1 MKKFKFIL
9 LILALLNLNNCAF
22 SAKLWE
28 PKIHDEMVKDMLIN
42 EEGDKVLIL
51 AKKYDYFLGDDK
63 KMIKFLAMW
72 EDKSLLVI
80 DVDNITAKGKKVE
93 SAIYFNAKVKNLSE
107 KQIKFLE
114 SLKARKY
121 DNNKTLGIPALNLT
135 GLRFASGSK
144 STKGFTSTGFIKNEQ
159 KTAIFEQN
167 TPIQT
172 TGKIILTPFTL
183 AADILLIPI
192 TIPLFMYQ
200 QIKES
205 QTEDFCQGDFCGYD
219 KLPKDS
225 KLKK

>member
-1 MKKFKFIL
+1 MKNFQFLSIIL
-9 LILALLNLNNCAF
+9 IFLLSSCAF
-22 SAKLWE
+22 TGTLWDAT
-28 PKIHDEMVKDMLIN
+28 IDRDEMVKDMLIN
-42 EEGDKVLIL
+42 EEGDEVLIL

-63 KMIKFLAMW
+63 KMIKQLFLSQTNLEA
-72 EDKSLLVI
+72 DI
-80 DVDNITAKGKKVE
+80 DAITAKGDGVE
-93 SAIYFNAKVKNLSE
+93 ARIILQANIKNLSQ
-107 KQIKFLE
+107 KQIEFLQYMGAKKRDNDKI
-114 SLKARKY
+114 LKIY
-121 DNNKTLGIPALNLT
+121 DPDLI

-192 TIPLFMYQ
+192 TIPLFIYQ

-205 QTEDFCQGDFCGYD
+205 QI
-219 KLPKDS
+219 
-225 KLKK
+225 